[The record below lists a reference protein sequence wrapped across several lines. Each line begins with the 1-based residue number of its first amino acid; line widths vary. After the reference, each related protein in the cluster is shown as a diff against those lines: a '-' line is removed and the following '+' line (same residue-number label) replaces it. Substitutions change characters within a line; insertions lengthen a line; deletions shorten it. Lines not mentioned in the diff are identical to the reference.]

1 MLRNTHED
9 VLPPIPLQG
18 KSDLSPPM
26 LVPVP
31 ITSAALAITGIAAQ
45 QHWHTT
51 ISAMKAQAGANLTDL
66 QYISDQITYGVTIP
80 LIGDPPHISYP
91 NTPTVME
98 HADAVRSRLTEY
110 IAIGAVIILPSD
122 HIIHGE
128 SVQPLHVIIKDKK
141 KPRLVIDLS
150 RNLNSYLEYKYFRYS
165 GVEDAVEASYP
176 GCWYG
181 KLDLSNCYLS
191 FPLHP
196 SVRRYFIF
204 RFEGVLYQFTS
215 MPFGLSTAPRECTLL
230 LSVLSYALTQL
241 CIVHVRYLDDIFII
255 GNSEAQVAQ
264 QLSTAQQEITKF
276 GLVVNTEKTEGPA
289 QCLSFLGILID
300 SVSRT
305 LSCTTARVVEL
316 TSLLTSMSNAR
327 SLTRRQCESLIGKLS
342 FAALV
347 LPGARPFMRRI
358 LDTAKAC
365 TGKSSHSHVHIDPGF
380 LADVQFWLLHLR
392 DWNGTQQWRSPRAS
406 PFCFASDASLQ
417 GFGFYFE
424 SAPTLHSN
432 VDSPP
437 QPSLTHASTMC
448 SLSTPTPPG
457 TVDITAWPDSHRLG
471 ATFSGVYSTKH
482 AEHHQSHKQ
491 IAWCEL
497 LAVIAAATTYAPLLK
512 NQSLLFYVDN
522 NTDVHIINRQA
533 TRSKQLAASLRHL
546 YAIALKHN
554 ISIRAEHRAGVYNT
568 LADFLSR
575 PALHQHQHVQQ
586 WKLTHPAEA
595 DRLSSV
601 SVVHSELYLN

>member
-1 MLRNTHED
+1 M
-9 VLPPIPLQG
+9 
-18 KSDLSPPM
+18 K
-26 LVPVP
+26 
-31 ITSAALAITGIAAQ
+31 TGAE
-45 QHWHTT
+45 
-51 ISAMKAQAGANLTDL
+51 ANLVEL
-66 QYISDQITYGVTIP
+66 QYISDQITNGVTIP
-80 LIGDPPHISYP
+80 LIEDPPHISYA
-91 NTPTVME
+91 NTPAVME
-98 HADAVRSRLTEY
+98 HADTVRSRLTEY
-110 IAIGAVIILPSD
+110 IAMGAVIRLPSGL
-122 HIIHGE
+122 IMHGT
-128 SVQPLHVIIKDKK
+128 SVQPLHVIIKDTKK
-141 KPRLVIDLS
+141 ARLVIDLS

-196 SVRRYFIF
+196 SVRRYFNF

-230 LSVLSYALTQL
+230 LSVVSFALTQL
-241 CIVHVRYLDDIFII
+241 GIVHVRYLDDIFII

-276 GLVVNTEKTEGPA
+276 GLVVNTEKTEGPS

-316 TSLLTSMSNAR
+316 TSLLTSMTHAR
-327 SLTRRQCESLIGKLS
+327 NLTRRQCESLIGKLS
-342 FAALV
+342 FAAQV

-358 LDTAKAC
+358 LDTAKVC
-365 TGKSSHSHVHIDPGF
+365 TGKSPHSHVHIDPGF
-380 LADVQFWLLHLR
+380 LEDVQFWLHHLQ
-392 DWNGTQQWRSPRAS
+392 DWNGTQQWRSSRRS

-424 SAPTLHSN
+424 SAPTPHSN

-437 QPSLTHASTMC
+437 RPSITHASTMC
-448 SLSTPTPPG
+448 SMSTPTPPG

-482 AEHHQSHKQ
+482 AEHHQSHRQ

-497 LAVIAAATTYAPLLK
+497 LAVIAAATTYGPLLR

-522 NTDVHIINRQA
+522 STDVHIINRQA
-533 TRSKQLAASLRHL
+533 TRSKLLAAALRHL

-554 ISIRAEHRAGVYNT
+554 ISITAEHRAGVHNT

-575 PALHQHQHVQQ
+575 PALHQDDHVQR
-586 WKLTHPAEA
+586 WKLTYPSSS
-595 DRLSSV
+595 DKLSSV
-601 SVVHSELYLN
+601 SVVYSELYLN